1 MADVIRS
8 PRPWWLSPRVRVI
21 ASGLA
26 VSAGL
31 VIAVTVGTGASSL
44 GWLMTLFVASLV
56 LAIAWVAAG
65 WRSGILA
72 LGVITLLPVVGVLR
86 VLHQEDA
93 GDILAISAFFMLL
106 AAVVGEAVARR
117 VGVGRSS
124 TSTSIAASSP
134 TSVSWRSRGWRS
146 RIDLIVVLAI
156 CLVVPQTWL
165 SSGSLLAFGDFAPLS
180 FLRPEVAAAKLYP
193 LWSTFSEGLGGR
205 NFTVVNAPLVFLSE
219 LLQNAAL
226 SGPMT
231 QRVIFTGL
239 LVCQGAGIVYLLR
252 LVWPSSR
259 PAARIAGG
267 LFYTFNVLAL
277 FSLPGLVQMTAF
289 ALMPML
295 TVFMLKGLRSGRSIY
310 VMLFAIGSAGLAYVG
325 ANPPLVLVVGLA
337 SLLVSTIIH
346 QCSGGSFRSMLWFLA
361 RALPLSAL
369 VNAWWIVPLL
379 LSLGAG
385 GASHIPVTPDQW
397 NWTHVRNSVS
407 NLFTLNTNWAWPQK
421 IYYPYSD
428 AYEGPLL
435 QVAVFIPAVLAFG
448 SLAVKGKRNV
458 RPASWLVFACLVM
471 FFVGKGVHEPFGT
484 VNEFLLTEVPG
495 MWLLREPAAKLLPIV
510 VLVFALLICF
520 TVDNALRNSAERP
533 DRLRSWTWR
542 SVGAVGLA
550 LPLLAFPILTGEFAW
565 GERPILPDAR
575 TRVPDYW
582 YRAADALAEEPS
594 SGAVLLLPLDDFY
607 AMPYN
612 WGYYGPDS
620 VPVELIRR
628 PTIMGGQL
636 TYLSY
641 GAASPG
647 PREQLQQ
654 ALVDWDYA
662 KVSRLLD
669 GLGVGYV
676 LVRGDIDYDVLG
688 RLGRWAPSPEALAPM
703 LDESPLFEAIGR
715 FGPLALY
722 RVADPRN
729 GPISAWPAYATSPQ
743 DDALPADEVLY
754 SAQETV
760 VLNGAAPEAEGDEAD
775 SEPPLERLPLALN
788 QDGVESDRRGVS
800 LVWDGSGSEGEQAS
814 HYLRDPHGRLRK
826 IGFGP
831 DGRIDLLMPW
841 GRSGLLDIWATT
853 DELISDPS
861 FERNGLRGW
870 RELAGCRGARAMSRS
885 RAPIQATLS
894 PHTPFG
900 RSAML
905 INGRN
910 HAGCVARVVG
920 VEAGGIFE
928 ISLSY
933 RTHRGREPAYCI
945 FNPTEAHGRCL
956 ERRAL
961 PTSRGW
967 RTFVDTFTV
976 TEPLAGARL
985 FLFPGGS
992 GPGPAAVEF
1001 DRVQINRLERD
1012 RVFAVDW
1019 SRIGQ
1024 GSGGAAPGTERQSRY
1039 DVDVDASA
1047 ARYVVRVKGADD
1059 PFVLTL
1065 NQTFDPA
1072 WVLMT
1077 VAGRDLD
1084 STQTVV
1090 NGFANGW
1097 VVRGG
1102 EDEFVVEFSLDRWIV
1117 YARWISVI
1125 TGLALLMSLLASRR
1139 PVGAKLRAFAPSS
1152 LRKRREYEGV

>member
-1 MADVIRS
+1 MNHMADDVIRS

-21 ASGLA
+21 ASALA

-31 VIAVTVGTGASSL
+31 VIAVTVGTGANSL

-56 LAIAWVAAG
+56 LAISWVAAG

-106 AAVVGEAVARR
+106 AAVVGEAIARR
-117 VGVGRSS
+117 IGVSGSS
-124 TSTSIAASSP
+124 TSTPIAASSP
-134 TSVSWRSRGWRS
+134 TSVSWSSRGWRS
-146 RIDLIVVLAI
+146 RIDLIVVLAV

-180 FLRPEVAAAKLYP
+180 FLRPEVAAEKLYP

-219 LLQNAAL
+219 LLQNAGL

-231 QRVIFTGL
+231 QRVMFTGL
-239 LVCQGAGIVYLLR
+239 LVCQGVGIVYLLR
-252 LVWPSSR
+252 LVWPSSS
-259 PAARIAGG
+259 PTARIAGG
-267 LFYTFNVLAL
+267 LFYSFNVLAL

-310 VMLFAIGSAGLAYVG
+310 VMLFALGSAGLAYVG

-346 QCSGGSFRSMLWFLA
+346 RCSGGSFRTVLWFLA

-448 SLAVKGKRNV
+448 SLAVTRKRNA

-484 VNEFLLTEVPG
+484 VNAFLLTEVPG

-520 TVDNALRNSAERP
+520 TVDNALRNSAESP
-533 DRLRSWTWR
+533 GRLRSWTWR

-575 TRVPDYW
+575 TRVPDHW

-607 AMPYN
+607 AMPYT

-641 GAASPG
+641 DSLSAD
-647 PREQLQQ
+647 PRRQLQQ

-662 KVSRLLD
+662 KVGRLLA
-669 GLGVGYV
+669 GLGVGHV
-676 LVRGDIDYDVLG
+676 VVRGDIDYDLLG
-688 RLGRWAPSPEALAPM
+688 RLGRSAPRPEALAPM
-703 LDESPLFEAIGR
+703 LDASPLFEPMGR
-715 FGPLALY
+715 FGPLSVY
-722 RVADPRN
+722 RVNDPNN
-729 GPISAWPAYATSPQ
+729 GLISAWPHYSGSGE
-743 DDALPADEVLY
+743 DDALPPARTLY
-754 SAQETV
+754 STGETAV
-760 VLNGAAPEAEGDEAD
+760 VNGSGMDAEEA
-775 SEPPLERLPLALN
+775 SEPPLERLPLALTRE
-788 QDGVESDRRGVS
+788 GVESFSDAISVIWQGA
-800 LVWDGSGSEGEQAS
+800 GSGGNDAS
-814 HYLRDPHGRLRK
+814 RYLRDPSGRLRK
-826 IGFGP
+826 IHFEPTGEAE
-831 DGRIDLLMPW
+831 LMMPW
-841 GRSGLLDIWATT
+841 GRSGLLDIWATS
-853 DELISDPS
+853 DDVISDPS
-861 FERNGLRGW
+861 LERGGLDGW
-870 RELAGCRGARAMSRS
+870 TEEAGCRRRGGSADRARIDASLSRD
-885 RAPIQATLS
+885 
-894 PHTPFG
+894 TPFG
-900 RSAML
+900 RRTMRLTATD
-905 INGRN
+905 
-910 HAGCVARVVG
+910 ADACVARDIGLEEGALYEVS
-920 VEAGGIFE
+920 
-928 ISLSY
+928 ISH
-933 RTHRGREPAYCI
+933 RTLRGRGGAYCI
-945 FNPTEAHGRCL
+945 FVPTETGGRCPL
-956 ERRAL
+956 RRL
-961 PTSRGW
+961 SPSKGW
-967 RTFVDTFTV
+967 RESVDTFSV
-976 TEPLAGARL
+976 SAPSAGSRL
-985 FLFPGGS
+985 MLFAGGS
-992 GPGPAAVEF
+992 ARGSGSVDF
-1001 DRVQINRLERD
+1001 DRMQVSRIEREST
-1012 RVFAVDW
+1012 FAVDW
-1019 SRIGQ
+1019 SQIGR
-1024 GSGGAAPGTERQSRY
+1024 AASGTEPRLRY
-1039 DVDVDASA
+1039 AVDVDASA
-1047 ARYVVRVKGADD
+1047 GRYVVRVDRGDT
-1059 PFVLTL
+1059 PFVLSL

-1072 WVLMT
+1072 WELT
-1077 VAGRDLD
+1077 TSSGRDLD
-1084 STQTVV
+1084 SSQTVV

-1097 VVRGG
+1097 IVRED
-1102 EDEFVVEFSLDRWIV
+1102 EDEFIVEFSLDRWV
-1117 YARWISVI
+1117 TFSRWASAV
-1125 TGLALLMSLLASRR
+1125 TGLAISMFVLAFHT
-1139 PVGAKLRAFAPSS
+1139 PVGAKLRASANKGSKRG
-1152 LRKRREYEGV
+1152 RKVERA